1 MEKRETV
8 VSAYHGDAEAPYVRL
23 DAVAFLV
30 QVRVDPLGLKLD
42 MIKKIKNPKKK
53 KNFQNGLFYR
63 VF

>member
-1 MEKRETV
+1 MKRKSLVWRREGQRV

-42 MIKKIKNPKKK
+42 MIKKIKIMRIT
-53 KNFQNGLFYR
+53 F
-63 VF
+63 